1 LVLNKTVDEA
11 VKYYTKEYTN
21 KKMDQ
26 LDIIIDRIND
36 RTTSIIRYKFL
47 NKMEEYFDI
56 ERFEIDN
63 IDKKI
68 NIKKTKAWFTKH
80 LDNLTKS
87 LHGVPNFKRNKE
99 RCIKLLDNVTSL
111 NGIQKIIVDIYNK
124 YDEIFD
130 VVSKRAGY
138 GGNKKTHYYFTLNEN
153 ILNYHQIFEQRIRHK
168 KNTINVDFI
177 E

>member
-1 LVLNKTVDEA
+1 
-11 VKYYTKEYTN
+11 
-21 KKMDQ
+21 MDQ

-47 NKMEEYFDI
+47 NKMEKYVDI
-56 ERFEIDN
+56 ERFDIDN

-130 VVSKRAGY
+130 IQSKQIGKGENR
-138 GGNKKTHYYFTLNEN
+138 KTLYYFIVNDHVLC
-153 ILNYHQIFEQRIRHK
+153 YHQIFEQRIK
-168 KNTINVDFI
+168 KKKIITNVDFI
-177 E
+177 D

>member
-1 LVLNKTVDEA
+1 
-11 VKYYTKEYTN
+11 
-21 KKMDQ
+21 MDQ

-47 NKMEEYFDI
+47 NKMEEYFNI

-87 LHGVPNFKRNKE
+87 LHGASNFKRNKK
-99 RCIKLLDNVTSL
+99 RCVKLIDKITTL
-111 NGIQKIIVDIYNK
+111 NDVQKIMADIYNK

-130 VVSKRAGY
+130 IKSKRIQFDGSRKVCYCFALNEDVLEY
-138 GGNKKTHYYFTLNEN
+138 HKIFNKRIYNKKIVTS
-153 ILNYHQIFEQRIRHK
+153 I
-168 KNTINVDFI
+168 DFI